1 MLHLHVAP
9 TTFHKQAIIKQVH
22 WSMLHTHVAVQQMH
36 KWDEWC
42 SCLWNA
48 SANVEAKHLGC
59 YTLEEQMQYNR
70 RTLQELGLI
79 LYDSSNQVCIC
90 LIIIHYFQK
99 AYMYL
104 NDLYMCLHDNNLLL
118 KPQKMQLMQNL
129 AGTTS
134 QVEVIVSNNSTKS
147 LITTHKTIFLN
158 NHRSVSRTFHCVV
171 LCIHERS

>member
-1 MLHLHVAP
+1 
-9 TTFHKQAIIKQVH
+9 
-22 WSMLHTHVAVQQMH
+22 
-36 KWDEWC
+36 
-42 SCLWNA
+42 
-48 SANVEAKHLGC
+48 
-59 YTLEEQMQYNR
+59 MQYNR

-147 LITTHKTIFLN
+147 LITTHKTIFLIIIGRSLGPSIVSYYAYMN
-158 NHRSVSRTFHCVV
+158 AVRTDYWHRHIKFAIIS
-171 LCIHERS
+171 